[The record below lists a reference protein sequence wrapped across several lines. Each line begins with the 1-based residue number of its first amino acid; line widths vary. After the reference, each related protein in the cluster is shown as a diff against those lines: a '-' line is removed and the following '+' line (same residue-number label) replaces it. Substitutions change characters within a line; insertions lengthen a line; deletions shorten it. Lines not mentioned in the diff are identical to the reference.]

1 LYEVTLLGYSSRES
15 VPQPLNEVVLVFWTQ
30 KGAFLR

>member
-1 LYEVTLLGYSSRES
+1 LRIS
-15 VPQPLNEVVLVFWTQ
+15 VVAGMTSLPARLRHEVVLVFWTE